1 MYSFSRT
8 ESVEG
13 KLDVSER
20 EILYDF
26 THIITAL
33 QALEFCGEKKSLFIE
48 AVFLLLRSGKNE
60 FRLEN

>member
-33 QALEFCGEKKSLFIE
+33 QALEFCGEKKNHYLSKQSSCPYDQE
-48 AVFLLLRSGKNE
+48 QMNSG
-60 FRLEN
+60 